1 MYVDEFVAEFTSI
14 MRTEKIVFPFEI
26 SNGVFNAL
34 FSNPFLA
41 DAHFL

>member
-1 MYVDEFVAEFTSI
+1 MYVNEFVAEFTSI

-26 SNGVFNAL
+26 LNGVVNAL